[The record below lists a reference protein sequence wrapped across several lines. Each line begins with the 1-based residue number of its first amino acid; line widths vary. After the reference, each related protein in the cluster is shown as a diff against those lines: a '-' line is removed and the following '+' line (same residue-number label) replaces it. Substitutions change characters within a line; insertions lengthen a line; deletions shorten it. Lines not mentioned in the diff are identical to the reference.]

1 MTAKERFAM
10 IGYTILSESESFVS
24 FRKQIDA
31 QQINFVNVDK
41 KNHEFCILAEI
52 EEETMPVYTDADVLI
67 AVTHLFKEL
76 GI

>member
-10 IGYTILSESESFVS
+10 IGYTIVSESETFVS
-24 FRKQIDA
+24 FSKKIDA

-41 KNHEFCILAEI
+41 KNKEFCIIAEI
-52 EEETMPVYTDADVLI
+52 EEETMPVYTDADVLMAI
-67 AVTHLFKEL
+67 TQLFKEL